1 MVGGSAARS
10 ALLRMQTRH
19 ADLRTYRDFLSDCGP
34 GTHVQTKQGVAQ
46 LLYQIVRGFA
56 SPVRAGQDTARGT
69 LRSRARRLP
78 RVVST
83 GMASVRG
90 SGPSAR
96 SWRATY
102 GPPVYGHRSDDLSQT
117 ADGSRARP
125 LRGLLLVIL
134 LGVGTHASKQSLGPL
149 EPTLHAAGMGPL
161 GFGALTVVP
170 GIASIVLPTV
180 WGAAWA
186 KRAPLVL
193 VLSPLAQLM
202 AQTLLVTGLSP
213 MADGWLAASAITLGL
228 FLFSLGRAGIAVAQ
242 HSMLAR
248 TFTTNP
254 LHLPLPLNPTP
265 TPIS

>member
-1 MVGGSAARS
+1 MVENRPRLCSR
-10 ALLRMQTRH
+10 R
-19 ADLRTYRDFLSDCGP
+19 
-34 GTHVQTKQGVAQ
+34 THVARTPLEVPFDLAPGVF
-46 LLYQIVRGFA
+46 LL
-56 SPVRAGQDTARGT
+56 
-69 LRSRARRLP
+69 
-78 RVVST
+78 VST

-117 ADGSRARP
+117 ADGSGSRP

-180 WGAAWA
+180 WDWG
-186 KRAPLVL
+186 
-193 VLSPLAQLM
+193 
-202 AQTLLVTGLSP
+202 
-213 MADGWLAASAITLGL
+213 
-228 FLFSLGRAGIAVAQ
+228 
-242 HSMLAR
+242 
-248 TFTTNP
+248 
-254 LHLPLPLNPTP
+254 
-265 TPIS
+265 

>member
-56 SPVRAGQDTARGT
+56 SPVRAGQDTAVPFDLAPGVFHSGT

-117 ADGSRARP
+117 ADGSGSRP

-161 GFGALTVVP
+161 GFGALSVVP

-180 WGAAWA
+180 W
-186 KRAPLVL
+186 
-193 VLSPLAQLM
+193 
-202 AQTLLVTGLSP
+202 
-213 MADGWLAASAITLGL
+213 D
-228 FLFSLGRAGIAVAQ
+228 
-242 HSMLAR
+242 
-248 TFTTNP
+248 
-254 LHLPLPLNPTP
+254 
-265 TPIS
+265 